1 MVLILTQQLEAALRE
16 QAQRHGVSPEVL
28 AVDAL
33 RERFLPD
40 RSPIEPQ
47 DDWERRLFDA
57 AIDCG
62 VSVPNSALSS
72 DGLYE

>member
-28 AVDAL
+28 AVDTL

-40 RSPIEPQ
+40 RSSIEPQ
-47 DDWERRLFDA
+47 DDWERRLFAA

-62 VSVPNSALSS
+62 VSLS
-72 DGLYE
+72 DEAFGREELYE